1 MEPYTCYDSFRV
13 SDQLGQLLGYF
24 DNDGVTELVIH
35 TGQPISVRING
46 EYRAVTEGTV
56 SKPQLAHL
64 MLGTPLDA
72 LTPEDERNSESRILE
87 LGGRPIHALLIKRG
101 KEIALTLAT
110 SAPQPAPVVY
120 SPQITKPAAIRAQ
133 TSPTIPPAKPA
144 APPTPTPPPPPT
156 PPPVPIPPPRAA
168 TPAPPAT
175 PAPRPRTPTPAS
187 DVRAPGPAPT
197 APRTHSATDSPV
209 QIHAKV
215 PADVL
220 ADLPGGSPNLSLDL
234 DPEDNESTSFQNI
247 PLAPNKKAPERRI
260 SRAVSVS
267 GVEGEPELDSGLPRD
282 VSTKSDIDR
291 VESTDPGAW
300 VPELEPVL
308 PRSATQDQS
317 AFEPPGFAI
326 RTPAP
331 VAIPPAPVAPPI
343 PAPPPAQIPPPA
355 ISPPS
360 AFAPPVVAPRIE
372 APVVAAEVPQLV
384 DEPGTIVPAFVNLV
398 KAARAANA
406 SDLHI
411 AANRPVLIRT
421 MAELKPLEPKPLT
434 AAEVEGLLL
443 PLLGPRRRRQL
454 EERGYVDLA
463 VQVPGAGRLRANIS
477 RIQGGLKGAFRL
489 ALPRPFTLDE
499 LALPKELAKVV
510 SHHQG
515 LVVIAGPSGHGK
527 TTTLGALVDLINS
540 TRAHHILTVEDP
552 VEIEHPRKAAVV
564 SMREVGRHTLSFAAA
579 LKASL
584 REDPDVIV
592 IGELR
597 DRETVEIAMTA
608 AETGHLVMATMST
621 PSAAKTIDRL
631 IDMFPPD
638 DQSQVRASLAG
649 ALRAIVAQRLVPTK
663 DGKVAPAIELLTGVL
678 PLAVLIRD
686 NKLFQLPNLMQRGR
700 SLGMIRLDESLI
712 DLVKR
717 GKISEETALA
727 NADSKKEM
735 TIALRGPASTSIP
748 KVTK

>member
-1 MEPYTCYDSFRV
+1 MSAYTCYDIFRV

-35 TGQPISVRING
+35 TGQPISVRVHG

-72 LTPEDERNSESRILE
+72 LTPEDERNSEVRQLE
-87 LGGRPIHALLIKRG
+87 LGGRKMHALLIKRG

-110 SAPQPAPVVY
+110 SPPLPAPVAY
-120 SPQITKPAAIRAQ
+120 SPQITKPARP
-133 TSPTIPPAKPA
+133 TTNTIPPPKAV
-144 APPTPTPPPPPT
+144 PPPT
-156 PPPVPIPPPRAA
+156 PVPPPIPAARPAATPPRQP
-168 TPAPPAT
+168 TPGVGIHITMPAPPART
-175 PAPRPRTPTPAS
+175 EAPAMPM
-187 DVRAPGPAPT
+187 
-197 APRTHSATDSPV
+197 
-209 QIHAKV
+209 
-215 PADVL
+215 ADLL
-220 ADLPGGSPNLSLDL
+220 ADLPTGPGPSLSLDL
-234 DPEDNESTSFQNI
+234 DPEDAEATSQQPI
-247 PLAPNKKAPERRI
+247 PLAPDYPLQRLP
-260 SRAVSVS
+260 RAVSIS
-267 GVEGEPELDSGLPRD
+267 GDSDDGFELESGLPRSVTGTINTPEMD
-282 VSTKSDIDR
+282 AET
-291 VESTDPGAW
+291 TDSGWIPS
-300 VPELEPVL
+300 LEPAI
-308 PRSATQDQS
+308 PRSATQ
-317 AFEPPGFAI
+317 ERLFA
-326 RTPAP
+326 PP
-331 VAIPPAPVAPPI
+331 VAVAPP
-343 PAPPPAQIPPPA
+343 PQTFAPPPA
-355 ISPPS
+355 
-360 AFAPPVVAPRIE
+360 AFAPPPPPSSPTPPPVQASSFTPSVVVVSSAMAPLARPLPDDGE
-372 APVVAAEVPQLV
+372 RATLV
-384 DEPGTIVPAFVNLV
+384 DEPVEITTVLVNIV
-398 KAARAANA
+398 KAARSANA

-411 AANRPVLIRT
+411 AANRPLLIRT
-421 MAELKPLEPKPLT
+421 MGELRALDGKPVAP
-434 AAEVEGLLL
+434 ADVEAVLL
-443 PLLGPRRRRQL
+443 PLLGPSRRRQL
-454 EERGYVDLA
+454 EQRGYVDLA
-463 VQVPGAGRLRANIS
+463 VEVPGGGRLRTNIS

-489 ALPRPFTLDE
+489 ALPRPFTLEE

-527 TTTLGALVDLINS
+527 TTTLAALVDLVNS
-540 TRAHHILTVEDP
+540 NRPHHILTVEDP
-552 VEIEHPRKAAVV
+552 VEIEHPRKAAVI
-564 SMREVGRHTLSFAAA
+564 SQREVGRHTRSFAAA

-608 AETGHLVMATMST
+608 AETGHLVLATMST

-663 DGKVAPAIELLTGVL
+663 DGKITPAIELLTGVL

-712 DLVKR
+712 DLVRR
-717 GKISEETALA
+717 GKITDETAMSY
-727 NADSKKEM
+727 ADSKKEM
-735 TIALRGPASTSIP
+735 TNALRGGATTPIP
-748 KVTK
+748 KLVK

>member
-1 MEPYTCYDSFRV
+1 MAAYTCYDIFRV

-35 TGQPISVRING
+35 TGQPISVRIHG

-72 LTPEDERNSESRILE
+72 LSPEDERNSESRPLE
-87 LGGRPIHALLIKRG
+87 LGGRKMHALLIKRG

-110 SAPQPAPVVY
+110 SPPQPAPVVY
-120 SPQITKPAAIRAQ
+120 SAQITKPARPTTA
-133 TSPTIPPAKPA
+133 TIPPPKPL
-144 APPTPTPPPPPT
+144 PTPPAPTTTPSPPPIPT
-156 PPPVPIPPPRAA
+156 PRPITMPVAVAPPRPITAPAPPLADAGIRINPPVPSRTSSA
-168 TPAPPAT
+168 TE
-175 PAPRPRTPTPAS
+175 
-187 DVRAPGPAPT
+187 PGIQI
-197 APRTHSATDSPV
+197 HSALP
-209 QIHAKV
+209 I
-215 PADVL
+215 
-220 ADLPGGSPNLSLDL
+220 ADLLDDPPVGPPGLKLDL
-234 DPEDNESTSFQNI
+234 DDEDSESTSLNTI
-247 PLAPNKKAPERRI
+247 PLAPDPGLGQRMP
-260 SRAVSVS
+260 RAVSIS
-267 GVEGEPELDSGLPRD
+267 GHDDEFELDSGLPRSVTGTYNTPPD
-282 VSTKSDIDR
+282 QEDTDSGWAPAL
-291 VESTDPGAW
+291 ESA
-300 VPELEPVL
+300 L
-308 PRSATQDQS
+308 PRSATQDRNL
-317 AFEPPGFAI
+317 FA
-326 RTPAP
+326 
-331 VAIPPAPVAPPI
+331 PPAVSAISAPP
-343 PAPPPAQIPPPA
+343 
-355 ISPPS
+355 
-360 AFAPPVVAPRIE
+360 PPVVAPMSFFAPPEPPSPGPAAHVEIE
-372 APVVAAEVPQLV
+372 GGLV
-384 DEPGTIVPAFVNLV
+384 DEPVQVTAILVNIVR
-398 KAARAANA
+398 AARAANA
-406 SDLHI
+406 SDVHI
-411 AANRPVLIRT
+411 AANRPLLIRT
-421 MAELKPLEPKPLT
+421 MSELKALDPKPVSP
-434 AAEVEGLLL
+434 ADVEAVLL
-443 PLLGPRRRRQL
+443 PLLGPKRRQEL
-454 EERGYVDLA
+454 AERGYVDLA
-463 VQVPGAGRLRANIS
+463 VEVPGGGRLRTNIS

-489 ALPRPFTLDE
+489 ALPRPFTLEE

-527 TTTLGALVDLINS
+527 TTTLAALVDLVN
-540 TRAHHILTVEDP
+540 TQRPHHILTVEDP
-552 VEIEHPRKAAVV
+552 VEIEHPRKAGVI
-564 SMREVGRHTLSFAAA
+564 SQREVGRHTKSFAAA

-608 AETGHLVMATMST
+608 AETGHLVLATMST

-663 DGKVAPAIELLTGVL
+663 DGKITPAIELLTGVL

-717 GKISEETALA
+717 GKITEEVAMSY
-727 NADSKKEM
+727 ADSKKEM
-735 TIALRGPASTSIP
+735 TNALRGQTQGIP
-748 KVTK
+748 KVVK

>member
-1 MEPYTCYDSFRV
+1 M

-35 TGQPISVRING
+35 TGQPISVRIHG

-120 SPQITKPAAIRAQ
+120 SPQITKPATIRAQ
-133 TSPTIPPAKPA
+133 TSPATIPPPKPAAAPPPA
-144 APPTPTPPPPPT
+144 APP
-156 PPPVPIPPPRAA
+156 PVPSPPPRPVA
-168 TPAPPAT
+168 PAPVAVSR
-175 PAPRPRTPTPAS
+175 ARTPTPS
-187 DVRAPGPAPT
+187 EDVRAPGPPPT
-197 APRTHSATDSPV
+197 APSRRHPTTGAPA
-209 QIHAKV
+209 QIHAPV

-220 ADLPGGSPNLSLDL
+220 ADLPGPPSLSLDL
-234 DPEDNESTSFQNI
+234 DPEDSESTSFQNI
-247 PLAPNKKAPERRI
+247 PLAPPVKAPPGRRI

-267 GVEGEPELDSGLPRD
+267 GDLDGEPELDSGLPRD
-282 VSTKSDIDR
+282 VSTKSDIER
-291 VESTDPGAW
+291 PESTDPGAW

-308 PRSATQDQS
+308 PRSATQDPS
-317 AFEPPGFAI
+317 AFEPPAFTV
-326 RTPAP
+326 RTPA
-331 VAIPPAPVAPPI
+331 PAPVAPPPPVAAPVPVIPAI
-343 PAPPPAQIPPPA
+343 PAPPSSFKPPEAAPH
-355 ISPPS
+355 IE
-360 AFAPPVVAPRIE
+360 PPVVA
-372 APVVAAEVPQLV
+372 ADAGLV
-384 DEPGTIVPAFVNLV
+384 DEPGTIVAAFVTLV

-406 SDLHI
+406 SDLHV
-411 AANRPVLIRT
+411 AAHRPVLIRT
-421 MAELKPLEPKPLT
+421 MSELRPLDPKPLT
-434 AAEVEGLLL
+434 SADVEALLL
-443 PLLGPRRRRQL
+443 PLLGPRRRHQL
-454 EERGYVDLA
+454 DERGYVDLA

-510 SHHQG
+510 AHHQG

-527 TTTLGALVDLINS
+527 TTTLAALVDLVNS

-552 VEIEHPRKAAVV
+552 VEIEHPRKAAVI
-564 SMREVGRHTLSFAAA
+564 SQREVGRHTLSFAAA

-663 DGKVAPAIELLTGVL
+663 DGKVTPAIELLTGVL

-717 GKISEETALA
+717 GKLSEEVALA

-735 TIALRGPASTSIP
+735 TVAFRSPATTSSIP
-748 KVTK
+748 KVPK